1 MADHEPAT
9 QSTATELLRQQHEQ
23 VKNLFG
29 EFDQSAGSQRQ
40 AVFDSIRVLLAMHET
55 AEEMIVYPE
64 ARHLGDAPERIVKDR
79 LAEEDEAKKVLAGLE
94 KRGVDGDGFEA
105 DFASFRE
112 FVLRHATAEETE
124 VFPLLDVNVD
134 PHKLR
139 EMAETILVVE
149 SVSSTHAH
157 AHSPESAIGNI
168 ILGPFVALIDQVR
181 DKIAE
186 HQKTKPRS

>member
-23 VKNLFG
+23 VKKLFAA
-29 EFDQSAGSQRQ
+29 FDQSAGDQRQ
-40 AVFDSIRVLLAMHET
+40 EIFDSIRVLLAMHET

-64 ARHLGDAPERIVKDR
+64 ARHLGDDAERAVKAR
-79 LAEEDEAKKVLAGLE
+79 LDEEDEAKKALASLE
-94 KRGVDGDGFEA
+94 KRGVDDDGFEK
-105 DFASFRE
+105 DFAAFRE
-112 FVLRHATAEETE
+112 SVLQHATAEETE
-124 VFPLLDVNVD
+124 VFPLLDANLD
-134 PHKLR
+134 QHKLR
-139 EMAETILVVE
+139 EMAETVLVVE
-149 SVSSTHAH
+149 SVSPTHAH

-186 HQKTKPRS
+186 HQKEKKK

>member
-23 VKNLFG
+23 VKKLFG
-29 EFDQSAGSQRQ
+29 EFDQSASGQRQ
-40 AVFDSIRVLLAMHET
+40 EVFDSIRVLLAMHET

-64 ARHLGDAPERIVKDR
+64 ARHLGDASERTVKAR
-79 LAEEDEAKKVLAGLE
+79 LDEEDEAKKVLASLE
-94 KRGVDGDGFEA
+94 KRGVDGDGFEK
-105 DFASFRE
+105 DFAAFRVS
-112 FVLRHATAEETE
+112 VLQHAEAEETE
-124 VFPLLDVNVD
+124 VFPLLDANVD
-134 PHKLR
+134 LQKLR

-149 SVSSTHAH
+149 SVSPTHAH

-168 ILGPFVALIDQVR
+168 VLGPFVALIDQVR

-186 HQKTKPRS
+186 HQKTK